1 MNSYS
6 KNDSPAFRK
15 TLLRDLKILLAI
27 SAVTAI
33 GIVLTLYAVAKGI
46 ID

>member
-15 TLLRDLKILLAI
+15 VLFRDITLLVCIGAI
-27 SAVTAI
+27 TAI
-33 GIVLTLYAVAKGI
+33 VTVLTLYAVAKGI